1 MRIAVNT
8 RLLISGKLDGIGW
21 FSHEVLRRLARDCPE
36 HEFLFIFDRAFD
48 NEFLYEENVWAKVLF
63 PQARHPLL
71 YRMYF
76 EYSVPKAL
84 KQWRA
89 DLFFSPDGF
98 LSTRTT
104 IPQIPVIHDINFE
117 HRPED
122 LPKSYANYY
131 RDYFPRFAKKAKRIL
146 TVSEYSANDI
156 AETYKIDRGLIHV
169 AHNGYNESYRPLA
182 PEDISKSRDLYA
194 KGKPYFIFVGNFSF
208 RKNVHGIVSAYDK
221 YRSSGGEHKLL
232 LVGNPLWRYAE
243 MDEALSQSPFAE
255 DIVFKG
261 HLSIDELTKAMGGA
275 TALLFP
281 SYFEGFGIPIIE
293 SFAAGIP
300 VICSNLTALPEVAG
314 EAALYCSPD
323 DHDQMAAHMRSIEM
337 ESSLRENLIEAG
349 KNQLQK
355 FSWDQTANKVK
366 QTLFHV

>member
-122 LPKSYANYY
+122 LPK
-131 RDYFPRFAKKAKRIL
+131 
-146 TVSEYSANDI
+146 
-156 AETYKIDRGLIHV
+156 
-169 AHNGYNESYRPLA
+169 
-182 PEDISKSRDLYA
+182 
-194 KGKPYFIFVGNFSF
+194 FI
-208 RKNVHGIVSAYDK
+208 RQ
-221 YRSSGGEHKLL
+221 LL
-232 LVGNPLWRYAE
+232 P
-243 MDEALSQSPFAE
+243 
-255 DIVFKG
+255 
-261 HLSIDELTKAMGGA
+261 
-275 TALLFP
+275 
-281 SYFEGFGIPIIE
+281 
-293 SFAAGIP
+293 
-300 VICSNLTALPEVAG
+300 
-314 EAALYCSPD
+314 
-323 DHDQMAAHMRSIEM
+323 
-337 ESSLRENLIEAG
+337 
-349 KNQLQK
+349 
-355 FSWDQTANKVK
+355 
-366 QTLFHV
+366 